1 MEFYSIFLYKEKNKI
16 YMKEKSK
23 KTNNNSWVIV
33 VAISTFFLSL
43 IFSFISNTAISK
55 LNILLGLVVLF
66 LVILIGIVFDLIGVA
81 VTVGNEEDFHA
92 QASKKIKGAKTS
104 IKMVRN
110 SAKVSNFCADVIGDI
125 CGVLS
130 GAISAMIAMKLTESY
145 GMSSSIQFV
154 FSAIVSSVTVG
165 GKAITKEIA
174 KKHST
179 KIISFITKFISVGEK

>member
-1 MEFYSIFLYKEKNKI
+1 
-16 YMKEKSK
+16 MKEKQK
-23 KTNNNSWVIV
+23 KERNNWVLIV
-33 VAISTFFLSL
+33 FIATFILSL
-43 IFSFISNTAISK
+43 ILSFISNTAIANM
-55 LNILLGLVVLF
+55 NIIAGIFVLVI
-66 LVILIGIVFDLIGVA
+66 VILIGIIFDLIGVA

-104 IKMVRN
+104 IKMIRN

-130 GAISAMIAMKLTESY
+130 GAISAMIAFKLTENY
-145 GMSSSIQFV
+145 GMSSSLQFV

-174 KKHST
+174 KKNST
-179 KIISFITKFISVGEK
+179 KIIGLISKFINIDEK

>member
-1 MEFYSIFLYKEKNKI
+1 MKEKNK
-16 YMKEKSK
+16 KQ
-23 KTNNNSWVIV
+23 NNNKWVIFI
-33 VAISTFFLSL
+33 AITTFILSL
-43 IFSFISNTAISK
+43 LFSFISNTAIAN
-55 LNILLGLVVLF
+55 LNIILGSIVLII
-66 LVILIGIVFDLIGVA
+66 VILIGIVFDLIGVA

-104 IKMVRN
+104 IKMIRN

-130 GAISAMIAMKLTESY
+130 GAISAMIAFKLTENY
-145 GMSSSIQFV
+145 GMSSSLQFV

-165 GKAITKEIA
+165 GKAITKEVA

-179 KIISFITKFISVGEK
+179 QIIGFLTKFINLDEK

>member
-1 MEFYSIFLYKEKNKI
+1 MKEKNK
-16 YMKEKSK
+16 KL
-23 KTNNNSWVIV
+23 NNNSWVIFI
-33 VAISTFFLSL
+33 AITTFVLSL
-43 IFSFISNTAISK
+43 LFSFISNTVIAN
-55 LNILLGLVVLF
+55 LNIILGILVLVV
-66 LVILIGIVFDLIGVA
+66 VILIGVVFDLIGVA

-104 IKMVRN
+104 IKMIRN

-130 GAISAMIAMKLTESY
+130 GAISAMIAFKLTENY
-145 GMSSSIQFV
+145 GMSSSLQFV

-174 KKHST
+174 KKNST
-179 KIISFITKFISVGEK
+179 KIIGFISKFINIDEK

>member
-1 MEFYSIFLYKEKNKI
+1 MN
-16 YMKEKSK
+16 
-23 KTNNNSWVIV
+23 IV
-33 VAISTFFLSL
+33 AGLILLILVVMIGILFDLVAI
-43 IFSFISNTAISK
+43 
-55 LNILLGLVVLF
+55 
-66 LVILIGIVFDLIGVA
+66 A

-104 IKMVRN
+104 IKMIKN

-130 GAISAMIAMKLTESY
+130 GAISAMIAFKLTEYY
-145 GMSSSIQFV
+145 GMSSSLQFL

-174 KKHST
+174 KKNST
-179 KIISFITKFISVGEK
+179 KIIGFITKFVNFD